1 MKNQPKDY
9 SWVFIAI
16 MAAVA
21 ILYLISFG
29 TNHNMKKTKMD
40 DRIEIVSHSS
50 QMQMENDR
58 GSSKYC
64 VIKDHP
70 RNDCV
75 AYTFNVE
82 VNSVTGESEIIFI
95 QDSSK
100 SPYENPRVYL
110 TNNQRKQLIKFLKQ
124 TER

>member
-1 MKNQPKDY
+1 
-9 SWVFIAI
+9 
-16 MAAVA
+16 
-21 ILYLISFG
+21 
-29 TNHNMKKTKMD
+29 MKKSKMD

-64 VIKDHP
+64 VLKDHP

-82 VNSVTGESEIIFI
+82 VNSVTGEAEIIYIF
-95 QDSSK
+95 DNSK
-100 SPYENPRVYL
+100 PAYDNPRVYL
-110 TNNQRKQLIKFLKQ
+110 TNSQRKQLIKFLKQ
-124 TER
+124 VEF